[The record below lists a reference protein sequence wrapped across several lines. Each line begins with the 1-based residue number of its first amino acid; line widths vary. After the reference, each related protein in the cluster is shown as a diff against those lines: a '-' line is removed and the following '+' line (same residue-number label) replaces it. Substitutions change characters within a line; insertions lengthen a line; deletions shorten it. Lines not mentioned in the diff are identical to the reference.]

1 MNIKLKNSVLMTLS
15 EFIDVME
22 IGKDILNI
30 EGKTNEEVGKELIV
44 LFVSRLYKAKKQ
56 YYDFVIKYKN
66 IEINDEALNDEE
78 KYKKKIEIVENMD
91 AIEIFKELLQIE
103 GIYDFL
109 ALK

>member
-1 MNIKLKNSVLMTLS
+1 MALS

>member
-1 MNIKLKNSVLMTLS
+1 MNIKLKNSVLMALS

-56 YYDFVIKYKN
+56 YYDFVIK
-66 IEINDEALNDEE
+66 
-78 KYKKKIEIVENMD
+78 
-91 AIEIFKELLQIE
+91 
-103 GIYDFL
+103 
-109 ALK
+109 

>member
-1 MNIKLKNSVLMTLS
+1 MNIKLKNSVLMALS